1 MMRAGLTPWDM
12 PVKHYRM
19 FAECYTAEAELAELE
34 QKKQASRQRSGQRSK
49 R

>member
-1 MMRAGLTPWDM
+1 M

-19 FAECYTAEAELAELE
+19 FAECYTAEAELMESE
-34 QKKQASRQRSGQRSK
+34 QKKQMAKQRMK